1 MQRIIQIT
9 IAGRII
15 PIEDNAYERLKNYLA
30 KLDTFYNG
38 EPGKEEILQDIEN
51 RIAELFQARINSGD
65 NVIDLEDVEKVIATL
80 GDVDDLASDQGRR
93 YQQAAQQE
101 VMIYKPIRRRLFR
114 DRDNKMLGGVCS
126 GMGSYFDIDPIIP
139 RLVFL
144 LAFLGFG
151 SGLLIYLIAWVLVP
165 EASTPE
171 EIRAMKYGDPID
183 TDQLRRNVEAELG
196 ELQKR
201 TEKMSRDLKDYFS
214 RKKH

>member
-15 PIEDNAYERLKNYLA
+15 PIEDNAYERLRSYLK
-30 KLDTFYNG
+30 KLETFYNG
-38 EPGKEEILQDIEN
+38 EPGKDEILQDIEN

-80 GDVDDLASDQGRR
+80 GDVDDLASDQGTR
-93 YQQAAQQE
+93 YQASAQQE
-101 VMIYKPIRRRLFR
+101 VIIYKPVRRRLFR
-114 DRDNKMLGGVCS
+114 DREKKMLGGVCS
-126 GMGSYFDIDPIIP
+126 GLSNYFDIDPIIP

-151 SGLLIYLIAWVLVP
+151 SGLLIYIIAWIIIP

-171 EIRAMKYGDPID
+171 EMRAMKYGEPLDVN
-183 TDQLRRNVEAELG
+183 QLKKNVQSEMSEL
-196 ELQKR
+196 KNR
-201 TEKMSRDLKDYFS
+201 TEKMSKDLKDYFS
-214 RKKH
+214 QKKH